1 MDWQQEL
8 SDPEGISISRPSR
21 QWEYPYG
28 WAPQQIL
35 AWIGLANYGYGGA
48 ANRLAYRWLYLITKA
63 FVDYNGVIV
72 EKYNVCKGAV
82 PHKVDAEYGNQGL
95 DFKGVA
101 TEGFG
106 WVNTSYLLG
115 LTFLNLH
122 AKRCLGTL
130 TPPEVFLRNMHP
142 KQRELFQ

>member
-8 SDPEGISISRPSR
+8 FDPEVRSVLADHLVNGNVAG
-21 QWEYPYG
+21 G
-28 WAPQQIL
+28 W
-35 AWIGLANYGYGGA
+35 LANCGCGGA

-142 KQRELFQ
+142 KQRDLFQ